1 MEIDLKIAIQ
11 IHVMWRRRRISISRY
26 LGEDYDIE
34 DDDEYIERVC
44 VVNWDSLPIYNDYP
58 KDYSQGDKIELDE
71 NKVMYIK
78 VSP

>member
-1 MEIDLKIAIQ
+1 
-11 IHVMWRRRRISISRY
+11 MWRRR
-26 LGEDYDIE
+26 EDYDIE

-44 VVNWDSLPIYNDYP
+44 AINWDSLPIYNDYP

>member
-1 MEIDLKIAIQ
+1 
-11 IHVMWRRRRISISRY
+11 MWRRR
-26 LGEDYDIE
+26 EDYDIE

-44 VVNWDSLPIYNDYP
+44 ALNWDSLPIYKDYP
-58 KDYSQGDKIELDE
+58 KDYSRGDKIELDE

>member
-1 MEIDLKIAIQ
+1 
-11 IHVMWRRRRISISRY
+11 MWRRRRISISRY
-26 LGEDYDIE
+26 LGEDYDIK

-44 VVNWDSLPIYNDYP
+44 AVNWDSLPIYNDYP

>member
-1 MEIDLKIAIQ
+1 
-11 IHVMWRRRRISISRY
+11 MWRRR
-26 LGEDYDIE
+26 EDYDIE

-44 VVNWDSLPIYNDYP
+44 AVNWDSLPIYNDYP

>member
-1 MEIDLKIAIQ
+1 
-11 IHVMWRRRRISISRY
+11 MWRRRRISISRY

-34 DDDEYIERVC
+34 DDDEYIERIC